1 MLRRKSVRRK
11 SVRRKSVRR
20 NSVKR
25 KSVKRKSVK
34 RKSVRRKSVRS
45 VRRKRYID
53 GRINF
58 DERATFVKKIDDY
71 DLKVVNMHGT
81 IETDSLFIVP
91 KNVYI
96 LTTSNFGSSTI
107 IGENIVVNNII
118 HDIINKTKTNLQ
130 HILVENQSNQ
140 IEKELSVGEYKLYEA
155 IDIENAKSFNSAVNL
170 FTEGD
175 IIPNVNLTFFSNDDN
190 SNKDIGFITRYFDY
204 NDETQNKLF
213 QEIFQDIVLNISS
226 GDYVRKDNII
236 MISNLK
242 KYFKVIFP
250 DNPSIEQI
258 LEHIKQFNLPI
269 ECIDF
274 FNADYFSNNKSKNEN
289 KINDQYR
296 INGKEALF
304 VSVIITLNQLK
315 YQSIKLDEVYDL
327 NFFIKEPISKPI
339 LIILSSCLTWKY
351 QDQFLYN
358 EFIKS
363 LNSGNITGKITNII
377 DKNIVKMCYTSSMT
391 NLFMHDEKYNNK
403 KEEFRNLLSSMEKF
417 NEMIK
422 SNETEKM
429 IKSHESKM
437 IKSNETEK
445 MIKSHESKMIKLFDL
460 YIVEYPF
467 SSEHIINIVNNDM
480 NKLLKKI
487 SFSIQKNI
495 NNTFI
500 LECINGINNIDSKS
514 AVELFKLKNFD
525 CKTEIYDNSSGYDKR
540 FNICELIIDKEKYN
554 LIKSLVKAG
563 NFIYKL
569 NHNNKYIFELIWFYG
584 DKNNELL
591 KVLIDCFYM
600 LNNENIKKIISTK
613 IFPYDIEFLL
623 KINHENLIS
632 IKKIVTKETIFDL
645 FLYKFMGIIGFA
657 DGNYVLNSID
667 DLIKI
672 IKIFPE
678 IKDTK
683 YGNFYFLDYLK
694 TKYKYKMLNT
704 EKITGNY
711 CKIFISQKETFIIKC
726 NELYAIMKENN
737 FKESS
742 NTDGIELT
750 KIDIYYSNNFCG

>member
-20 NSVKR
+20 
-25 KSVKRKSVK
+25 KSVK
-34 RKSVRRKSVRS
+34 RKSVRRKSVKRKSVRS
-45 VRRKRYID
+45 VRRKKYID

-58 DERATFVKKIDDY
+58 DEREKFVEIVEKDL

-81 IETDSLFIVP
+81 IATNSLFIVP

-118 HDIINKTKTNLQ
+118 QDVINKTKTNLKN
-130 HILVENQSNQ
+130 ILKNQSNQ

-175 IIPNVNLTFFSNDDN
+175 IIPNVNLTFYTSSNADN
-190 SNKDIGFITRYFDY
+190 NKDIGFITRYFDY

-269 ECIDF
+269 ECIEF

-315 YQSIKLDEVYDL
+315 YQSIKLDQVYDL
-327 NFFIKEPISKPI
+327 NFFIKKPISKPI
-339 LIILSSCLTWKY
+339 LIILSSCLKWKY
-351 QDQFLYN
+351 KDQFLYN

-363 LNSGNITGKITNII
+363 LNSENITRNITNII
-377 DKNIVKMCYTSSMT
+377 EKNIVKMYYTRSME
-391 NLFMHDEKYNNK
+391 NLFIYDEKYNNK
-403 KEEFRNLLSSMEKF
+403 KKEFGNLLSSMEK
-417 NEMIK
+417 
-422 SNETEKM
+422 SN
-429 IKSHESKM
+429 
-437 IKSNETEK
+437 
-445 MIKSHESKMIKLFDL
+445 ESKMIKLLDL
-460 YIVEYPF
+460 YIDDDYTL
-467 SSEHIINIVNNDM
+467 SSEHIIDIVNNDM

-487 SFSIQKNI
+487 SVLIQ
-495 NNTFI
+495 NNYDNNFI
-500 LECINGINNIDSKS
+500 LTCIDKIKNIDSES
-514 AVELFKLKNFD
+514 AMELFKLKNFD
-525 CKTEIYDNSSGYDKR
+525 CKTKIYDNSSGYYKQ
-540 FNICELIIDKEKYN
+540 FNICELIINKEKYN

-563 NFIYKL
+563 NFIYKKY
-569 NHNNKYIFELIWFYG
+569 NNNNEYIFELIRCYMR
-584 DKNNELL
+584 DDTNNELL

-600 LNNENIKKIISTK
+600 LNNENIKKMISNR
-613 IFPYDIEFLL
+613 IFPNDIKFLL
-623 KINHENLIS
+623 KVNDENLIS
-632 IKKIVTKETIFDL
+632 IKKIVTKETIFDS

-672 IKIFPE
+672 IEIFPE

-683 YGNFYFLDYLK
+683 YGNNFYFLDYLK
-694 TKYKYKMLNT
+694 TKYNYKMLNT
-704 EKITGNY
+704 EKITDNY

-726 NELYAIMKENN
+726 NELYGIMKENN

-750 KIDIYYSNNFCG
+750 KIISSNIYSNNFCG

>member
-20 NSVKR
+20 
-25 KSVKRKSVK
+25 KSVK
-34 RKSVRRKSVRS
+34 RKSVRS
-45 VRRKRYID
+45 VRRKKYID

-58 DERATFVKKIDDY
+58 DEREKFVEIVEKDL

-81 IETDSLFIVP
+81 IATNSLFIVP

-118 HDIINKTKTNLQ
+118 QDVINKTKTNLKN
-130 HILVENQSNQ
+130 ILKNQSNQ

-175 IIPNVNLTFFSNDDN
+175 IIPNVNLTFYTSSNADN
-190 SNKDIGFITRYFDY
+190 NKDIGFITRYFDY

-269 ECIDF
+269 ECIEF

-315 YQSIKLDEVYDL
+315 YQSIKLDQVYDL
-327 NFFIKEPISKPI
+327 NFFIKKPISKPI
-339 LIILSSCLTWKY
+339 LIILSSCLKWKY
-351 QDQFLYN
+351 KDQFLYN

-363 LNSGNITGKITNII
+363 LNSENITRNITNII
-377 DKNIVKMCYTSSMT
+377 EKNIVKMYYTRSME
-391 NLFMHDEKYNNK
+391 NLFIYDEKYNNK
-403 KEEFRNLLSSMEKF
+403 KKEFGNLLSSMEK
-417 NEMIK
+417 
-422 SNETEKM
+422 SN
-429 IKSHESKM
+429 
-437 IKSNETEK
+437 
-445 MIKSHESKMIKLFDL
+445 ESKMIKLLDL
-460 YIVEYPF
+460 YIDDDYTL
-467 SSEHIINIVNNDM
+467 SSEHIIDIVNNDM

-487 SFSIQKNI
+487 SVLIQ
-495 NNTFI
+495 NNYDNNFI
-500 LECINGINNIDSKS
+500 LTCIDKIKNIDSES
-514 AVELFKLKNFD
+514 AMELFKLKNFD
-525 CKTEIYDNSSGYDKR
+525 CKTKIYDNSSGYYKQ
-540 FNICELIIDKEKYN
+540 FNICELIINKEKYN

-563 NFIYKL
+563 NFIYKKY
-569 NHNNKYIFELIWFYG
+569 NNNNEYIFELIRCYMR
-584 DKNNELL
+584 DDTNNELL

-600 LNNENIKKIISTK
+600 LNNENIKKMISNR
-613 IFPYDIEFLL
+613 IFPNDIKFLL
-623 KINHENLIS
+623 KVNDENLIS
-632 IKKIVTKETIFDL
+632 IKKIVTKETIFDS

-672 IKIFPE
+672 IEIFPE

-683 YGNFYFLDYLK
+683 YGNNFYFLDYLK
-694 TKYKYKMLNT
+694 TKYNYKMLNT
-704 EKITGNY
+704 EKITDNY

-726 NELYAIMKENN
+726 NELYGIMKENN

-750 KIDIYYSNNFCG
+750 KIISSNIYSNNFCG

>member
-1 MLRRKSVRRK
+1 
-11 SVRRKSVRR
+11 
-20 NSVKR
+20 
-25 KSVKRKSVK
+25 
-34 RKSVRRKSVRS
+34 
-45 VRRKRYID
+45 
-53 GRINF
+53 
-58 DERATFVKKIDDY
+58 
-71 DLKVVNMHGT
+71 MHGT
-81 IETDSLFIVP
+81 IETNSLFIVP

-118 HDIINKTKTNLQ
+118 QDVINKTKKNLKN
-130 HILVENQSNQ
+130 ILVENQSNQ
-140 IEKELSVGEYKLYEA
+140 IEKELSVGKYKLYEA
-155 IDIENAKSFNSAVNL
+155 IDIENVKSFNSAVNL

-175 IIPNVNLTFFSNDDN
+175 IIPNVNLTFYPSSDADN
-190 SNKDIGFITRYFDY
+190 NKNIGYITRYFDY
-204 NDETQNKLF
+204 NNETENKKFLEIF
-213 QEIFQDIVLNISS
+213 QEIVLNGSS

-236 MISNLK
+236 IISNLK
-242 KYFKVIFP
+242 KYFKEIFP
-250 DNPSIEQI
+250 DDPSIEQI
-258 LEHIKQFNLPI
+258 LIHIKQFNLPI
-269 ECIDF
+269 ECIEF
-274 FNADYFSNNKSKNEN
+274 FNADYFSNNKLENED
-289 KINDQYR
+289 KVKDQYR

-315 YQSIKLDEVYDL
+315 YQSIKPEQLYDL
-327 NFFIKEPISKPI
+327 NFFIKEPILKPI

-351 QDQFLYN
+351 QHQFLYN

-363 LNSGNITGKITNII
+363 LNPENITRNITNII
-377 DKNIVKMCYTSSMT
+377 EKNIVKMYYTRSMK
-391 NLFMHDEKYNNK
+391 NSFINDEKYNNK
-403 KEEFRNLLSSMEKF
+403 KEEFGNLLSSLEKT
-417 NEMIK
+417 N
-422 SNETEKM
+422 
-429 IKSHESKM
+429 
-437 IKSNETEK
+437 
-445 MIKSHESKMIKLFDL
+445 ESKMIKLFDL
-460 YIVEYPF
+460 YIINYPF

-487 SFSIQKNI
+487 SVLIQNI
-495 NNTFI
+495 YYDNKFI
-500 LECINGINNIDSKS
+500 LECIDGIKNIDSES
-514 AVELFKLKNFD
+514 AIELFKLKHFD
-525 CKTEIYDNSSGYDKR
+525 CKTEIYDSSSSFRKE
-540 FNICELIIDKEKYN
+540 FNICELIINKKKYN
-554 LIKSLVKAG
+554 LIKSLVKSG
-563 NFIYKL
+563 NFIYKPKY
-569 NHNNKYIFELIWFYG
+569 NNDNKYIFELISCYCG
-584 DKNNELL
+584 DTDNELL

-750 KIDIYYSNNFCG
+750 NIISDSSIFSNNFCG